1 MAKKKKEEAALD
13 YNAEIRRLK
22 QEGPQ
27 RLYLLWGPEDYL
39 RECFRQELL
48 NACVPEGESS
58 FSCKRFEAQQPDLQA
73 LSEAIDAFPFLS
85 ERSFIELRGAD
96 LNHLQESDAFL
107 KLLEGI
113 PDYCTVVLVQGAD
126 FEPDGRLKLIHY
138 LREHAENLCF
148 TEQRQD
154 ALVKWIARRFAACG
168 KRVELDAAQHLI
180 FVSGDLM
187 NRLIPEIEKVAAYAK
202 GETVTAADVDA
213 VAHHLPEAVVFEM
226 TDHLARKENNA
237 AMEVLEELL
246 SDKNN
251 EPIALL
257 AVIGGQLRRLYAAR
271 VAIDGRL
278 GASYVMDVCKLRY
291 DSHASRLLASAR
303 GFSTAQIRQALSLCA
318 EFDYRMKSS
327 SEDDRELLKELVL
340 RIAAGESHA

>member
-1 MAKKKKEEAALD
+1 
-13 YNAEIRRLK
+13 
-22 QEGPQ
+22 
-27 RLYLLWGPEDYL
+27 
-39 RECFRQELL
+39 
-48 NACVPEGESS
+48 
-58 FSCKRFEAQQPDLQA
+58 
-73 LSEAIDAFPFLS
+73 
-85 ERSFIELRGAD
+85 
-96 LNHLQESDAFL
+96 
-107 KLLEGI
+107 
-113 PDYCTVVLVQGAD
+113 
-126 FEPDGRLKLIHY
+126 
-138 LREHAENLCF
+138 
-148 TEQRQD
+148 
-154 ALVKWIARRFAACG
+154 
-168 KRVELDAAQHLI
+168 
-180 FVSGDLM
+180 M

-327 SEDDRELLKELVL
+327 SEDDRELLKELML